1 MGRLTRRECAGIVFG
16 SRQQYEIGLVHRN
29 RVGSEA
35 VLFCFSQTSSSS
47 SSSHRTGEETERGE
61 EGDDFCRSVSL
72 SHETTVQ

>member
-35 VLFCFSQTSSSS
+35 VLFWFLTDQVVNSRVRFPCASCGGQAYLLTI
-47 SSSHRTGEETERGE
+47 
-61 EGDDFCRSVSL
+61 D
-72 SHETTVQ
+72 

>member
-35 VLFCFSQTSSSS
+35 VLFLFLTDFFFSQNG
-47 SSSHRTGEETERGE
+47 RGDGDGDGEKREVM
-61 EGDDFCRSVSL
+61 SVAA
-72 SHETTVQ
+72 

>member
-35 VLFCFSQTSSSS
+35 VLFLFLTDFFFFSQNG
-47 SSSHRTGEETERGE
+47 RGDGDGE
-61 EGDDFCRSVSL
+61 EGDDVCRSVSL
-72 SHETTVQ
+72 SHETTV